1 MAGDLPEDIVDRRAA
16 VGNALADVE
25 TALAAPTGIGDEW
38 RKRVEQTVL
47 HLQHVGQ
54 EQLAAFV
61 GADGLLDR
69 IVAADEAQAPRAEK
83 LRGRIP
89 DLERHM
95 NEVLGALDHGTPDE
109 IREASIELLVDVVRV
124 RHQTGD
130 LLYDAFWRDIGSA
143 D

>member
-1 MAGDLPEDIVDRRAA
+1 MAGDLPDDIVGRRAL

-25 TALAAPTGIGDEW
+25 AALAAPVGTSEW
-38 RKRVEQTVL
+38 RERVEQAVMR
-47 HLQHVGQ
+47 LQDVGR

-89 DLERHM
+89 DLERNM
-95 NEVLGALDHGTPDE
+95 NEVLGALDHGTPEE

-124 RHQTGD
+124 RHQTAD
-130 LLYDAFWRDIGSA
+130 LLYDAFWRDVGSA

>member
-1 MAGDLPEDIVDRRAA
+1 MAGDLPDDIVGRRAL

-25 TALAAPTGIGDEW
+25 AALAAPVGTSEW
-38 RKRVEQTVL
+38 RERVEQAVMR
-47 HLQHVGQ
+47 LQDVGR

-89 DLERHM
+89 DLERNM
-95 NEVLGALDHGTPDE
+95 NEVLGALDHGTPEE

-124 RHQTGD
+124 RHQTAD
-130 LLYDAFWRDIGSA
+130 LLYDAFWRDVGS
-143 D
+143 DD